1 MSSSYILLG
10 LILSVGLLTP
20 NTAFFAIPSNLQP
33 CSASDIAFRLP
44 SHDGDFVSWLN
55 HFYPIQPLSQVSIL
69 SSNRRLIESGLYYF
83 NEIVLLL
90 SYAFTL
96 DIHVLMLSFLH
107 ALKSHVE
114 TTVQDLLESL
124 NVER

>member
-10 LILSVGLLTP
+10 LILSVGLLAP
-20 NTAFFAIPSNLQP
+20 NTDFFAIPSNLQP
-33 CSASDIAFRLP
+33 GSTSDIAFRLP
-44 SHDGDFVSWLN
+44 SHDGDFVSCLN
-55 HFYPIQPLSQVSIL
+55 HFYPVQPLSQVSIL
-69 SSNRRLIESGLYYF
+69 SSNRRPIESGLCYF

-107 ALKSHVE
+107 
-114 TTVQDLLESL
+114 
-124 NVER
+124 